1 MKTTQPYSPKVSIE
15 VEKLESLIKIC
26 DQAINHSI
34 QTETFINHNPHVHA
48 RELRKALSTITTGLK
63 AQAKQWICFTARAG
77 EITEE
82 LDEMNQED
90 QKRYMPD
97 QEIRFLHDVIDEFV
111 KEAEDC
117 FDYDPTDQEL
127 SNFDG
132 VTPKEKLAQSW
143 QQKME
148 AKG

>member
-1 MKTTQPYSPKVSIE
+1 MKTTQTYSPKVSIE
-15 VEKLESLIKIC
+15 VEKLEALLKTC
-26 DQAINHSI
+26 ANAINHSV
-34 QTETFINHNPHVHA
+34 QTEVFINHNPHVHA
-48 RELRKALSTITTGLK
+48 RELRKALKTIETELNEQK
-63 AQAKQWICFTARAG
+63 KQWICFTARAG

-97 QEIRFLHDVIDEFV
+97 QEIRFLHDIIDEYV
-111 KEAEDC
+111 KEAENC
-117 FDYDPTDQEL
+117 FDYDPADQEL